1 MKIFKPLDIDA
12 AESEEYKSILKE
24 VDVLKKL
31 SFKSDYVINYLDSF
45 TTKSDEFI
53 FHYLVTDLYEVNLI
67 KYHIQISY

>member
-24 VDVLKKL
+24 VEVLKKL
-31 SFKSDYVINYLDSF
+31 SFKSEYVINYLDSF

-53 FHYLVTDLYEVNLI
+53 LHYLVTDLYEVNLI
-67 KYHIQISY
+67 RYHIYNSY